1 MWTLKNCP
9 RCQGDLYAERE
20 DGGWYDSCLQCGYN
34 QAHRT
39 TSAISRSDRIRPV
52 VQYATSLGTVSFA
65 LRG

>member
-9 RCQGDLYAERE
+9 RCQGDLYTERE
-20 DGGWYDSCLQCGYN
+20 DGGWYDSCLQCGYT
-34 QAHRT
+34 QAHRI